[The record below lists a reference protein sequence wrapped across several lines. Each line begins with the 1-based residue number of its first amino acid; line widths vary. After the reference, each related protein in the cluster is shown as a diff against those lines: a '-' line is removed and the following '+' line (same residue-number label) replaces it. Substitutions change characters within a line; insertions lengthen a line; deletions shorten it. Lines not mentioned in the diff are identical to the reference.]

1 MKEREEV
8 LKIIDSCSEAQL
20 KRMAFVHYRLVEHLL
35 SSQEKETRHRE
46 KARLKIALKLVN
58 KWSNEYDK

>member
-8 LKIIDSCSEAQL
+8 LKIIDSCSETQL

-35 SSQEKETRHRE
+35 SSQEKETRDRE